1 MCIQYT
7 IVVLKM
13 TQRVKRTHK
22 YNSERRREQANA
34 TRRDIIDAA
43 KGLFEK
49 SGYTAT
55 SMADVAREAGV
66 ALKTVYLSFEN
77 KSGLLSA
84 LWDVLLRGGED
95 APPVAQLAWYK
106 EVLEDPDPGRQL
118 RLNARNSVIVKQ
130 RLGVLMGVIRDAAPA
145 EPAIDALWRQI
156 QVSFYQNQR
165 VIVTSIAAK
174 NALRAELDIERAA
187 DILWMLNH
195 PDIWLLLVGQRG
207 WSPQDY
213 EQWFGDTACAQLL
226 ARA

>member
-1 MCIQYT
+1 
-7 IVVLKM
+7 M
-13 TQRVKRTHK
+13 TKRVKRTHT
-22 YNSERRREQANA
+22 YNSERRREQAKA

-43 KGLFEK
+43 QRLFEK

-66 ALKTVYLSFEN
+66 ALKTVYLSFES

-84 LWDVLLRGGED
+84 LWDVLLRGGEE

-106 EVLEDPDPGRQL
+106 EVLDDPDPRRQL
-118 RLNARNSVIVKQ
+118 HLNARNSVFVKQ

-145 EPAIDALWRQI
+145 EPAIEALWKQI

-165 VIVTSIAAK
+165 VIVASLAAK
-174 NALRAELDIERAA
+174 NALRADLDIERAA
-187 DILWMLNH
+187 DILWTLNH

-207 WSPQDY
+207 WLPQHY
-213 EQWFGDTACAQLL
+213 ERWFADTACAQLL
-226 ARA
+226 SHG